1 MVEGTDT
8 VQDNNYLNYIRRSR
22 GGLVMWEDMVSTIH
36 RIQYGHFL
44 EERIDIL
51 KTSKKTDTAAEG
63 GSDSERNNTVFCNRQ
78 KLESKIWLQN
88 N

>member
-8 VQDNNYLNYIRRSR
+8 IQDTGYLNYIRHSR

-36 RIQYGHFL
+36 RILYGHFL
-44 EERIDIL
+44 GARIDIL

-63 GSDSERNNTVFCNRQ
+63 GSNSGKKNAVFCNRQ
-78 KLESKIWLQN
+78 ELESKI
-88 N
+88 